1 MVELPRYDAVK
12 EALLRYLIEMESATV
27 PSEAYWSLAKTFK
40 LTADQLA
47 LKRRD
52 GRGSAWEN
60 RVQWAKRKLVED
72 GIMDNGCHGVW
83 CLKPNYA
90 GELLRC

>member
-12 EALLRYLIEMESATV
+12 KALLRYLIDIESATI
-27 PSEAYWSLAKTFK
+27 PSEAYWSLAETFK
-40 LTADQLA
+40 LTADQLS

-60 RVQWAKRKLVED
+60 RVQWAKRKLVEE
-72 GIMDNGCHGVW
+72 GFMDKGWHGVW
-83 CLKPNYA
+83 CFRPDHA
-90 GELLRC
+90 G